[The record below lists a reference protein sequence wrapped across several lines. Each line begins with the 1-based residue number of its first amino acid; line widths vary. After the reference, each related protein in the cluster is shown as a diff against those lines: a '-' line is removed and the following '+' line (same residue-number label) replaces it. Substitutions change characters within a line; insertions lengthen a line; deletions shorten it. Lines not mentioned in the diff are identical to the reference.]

1 MHTPAKRQFLC
12 KCNENCRRHTLC
24 LARQFEAVSCQNNA
38 FLQAMFYCA
47 EHPNA
52 FPFFIVGDGV
62 PDVPFDIIYIV
73 RYNKTDNIKT
83 LILKGFA
90 YSDDLQY

>member
-1 MHTPAKRQFLC
+1 MPSR
-12 KCNENCRRHTLC
+12 
-24 LARQFEAVSCQNNA
+24 
-38 FLQAMFYCA
+38 
-47 EHPNA
+47 
-52 FPFFIVGDGV
+52 FFIVGDGV

>member
-1 MHTPAKRQFLC
+1 MHTPAKQQFLC

-47 EHPNA
+47 EHPNIH
-52 FPFFIVGDGV
+52 PFFCEIRQIIVK
-62 PDVPFDIIYIV
+62 PLEKLYQFW
-73 RYNKTDNIKT
+73 
-83 LILKGFA
+83 
-90 YSDDLQY
+90 